1 MVRSRTPAAEAVR
14 NLLTAGAVMAAG
26 VLVCIVRAPKPLE
39 TTDGLSWFGF
49 IAFTSLVDL
58 DDAML
63 YGQLLFQVAFTG
75 CLAVGVA
82 TRGGR
87 GQRVLGSGRRPTS
100 ARST

>member
-1 MVRSRTPAAEAVR
+1 MIVGAVLFVLQILVAAWLWWARARTPTVFALLAAQI
-14 NLLTAGAVMAAG
+14 GG
-26 VLVCIVRAPKPLE
+26 
-39 TTDGLSWFGF
+39 GF
-49 IAFTSLVDL
+49 IAFTSLIDL

-82 TRGGR
+82 TLGGR